1 MAAIIK
7 RTDVLRIDLSG
18 TCTSDFPDGISVKGL
33 KGIEVHNVEIKDWNS
48 LTVAFIVDLLKQAK
62 KENIPY
68 SIDEL
73 PKGMVGLIDL
83 ALRDGNKTTP
93 KEREKVLPLVDR
105 FGCLFLS
112 CCKKTKSVFA
122 FMRET
127 HLNMLNVLSGKS
139 VMRAC
144 DFWWQVE
151 EVGPNSLAIV
161 SLICFMVGLIVAF
174 VGSIQLKLFG
184 AEIFVAS
191 LVGIAIT
198 RIMGAIMA
206 GIIMAGRTGA
216 SFAATIGTMQVN
228 EEVDALKTMGI
239 SPFEF
244 LIAPRVLALSVV
256 MPLLTLYADIMGM
269 LGGAFVGVF
278 LLNISPAEY
287 FTATI
292 KALKANQVLIGVLH
306 GTVYG
311 YIIAICGCYQG
322 FHCARNA
329 AAVGHSTTSA
339 VVNSIV
345 WMTIATSI
353 MTIIFSIIGV

>member
-1 MAAIIK
+1 
-7 RTDVLRIDLSG
+7 
-18 TCTSDFPDGISVKGL
+18 
-33 KGIEVHNVEIKDWNS
+33 
-48 LTVAFIVDLLKQAK
+48 
-62 KENIPY
+62 
-68 SIDEL
+68 
-73 PKGMVGLIDL
+73 
-83 ALRDGNKTTP
+83 
-93 KEREKVLPLVDR
+93 
-105 FGCLFLS
+105 
-112 CCKKTKSVFA
+112 
-122 FMRET
+122 
-127 HLNMLNVLSGKS
+127 
-139 VMRAC
+139 MRAC

-198 RIMGAIMA
+198 RIMGA
-206 GIIMAGRTGA
+206 IMAGRTGA

-287 FTATI
+287 LTATI

>member
-7 RTDVLRIDLSG
+7 KTDILRIDLSG
-18 TCTSDFPDGISVKGL
+18 NCTSDFPEGVTIQGTKS
-33 KGIEVHNVEIKDWNS
+33 IEVHNIEIKNWNS

-62 KENIPY
+62 KEGIPY
-68 SIDEL
+68 FIDEL

-93 KEREKVLPLVDR
+93 KEKEKKLPLIDR
-105 FGCLFLS
+105 FGCLFIS
-112 CCKKTKSVFA
+112 CWKKTKDVFA
-122 FMRET
+122 FMREV
-127 HLNMLNVLSGKS
+127 HLNILNVFTGKS

-144 DFWWQVE
+144 DFWWQIE

-244 LIAPRVLALSVV
+244 LIAPRVLALSIV

-269 LGGAFVGVF
+269 LGGAFVGIF
-278 LLNISPAEY
+278 LLNISPVEY
-287 FTATI
+287 WNATI
-292 KALKANQVLIGVLH
+292 KALKAKQVFIGVLH
-306 GTVYG
+306 GAVYG

-353 MTIIFSIIGV
+353 LTIIFSIIGV